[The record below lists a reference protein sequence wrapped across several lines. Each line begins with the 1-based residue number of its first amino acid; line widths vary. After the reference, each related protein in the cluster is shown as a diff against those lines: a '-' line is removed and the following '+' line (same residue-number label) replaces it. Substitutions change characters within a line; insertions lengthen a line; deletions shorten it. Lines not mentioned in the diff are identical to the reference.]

1 MRTNFSYIQNGR
13 KFPTRLVELLA
24 LTGKEQFR
32 LSIVGQRDVLERSPE
47 VAAMRKS
54 LRVG

>member
-1 MRTNFSYIQNGR
+1 VRTNFSYIQNGR